1 MATSVRLDDSFV
13 QDVKVHADALSRS
26 LPKQIEHWAKIGQI
40 VEENPDLSYAFIKEV
55 LLAKS
60 EVQQGL
66 VTRYERRTKRD

>member
-55 LLAKS
+55 LLAK
-60 EVQQGL
+60 
-66 VTRYERRTKRD
+66 R

>member
-13 QDVKVHADALSRS
+13 QDVKVYADALSRS